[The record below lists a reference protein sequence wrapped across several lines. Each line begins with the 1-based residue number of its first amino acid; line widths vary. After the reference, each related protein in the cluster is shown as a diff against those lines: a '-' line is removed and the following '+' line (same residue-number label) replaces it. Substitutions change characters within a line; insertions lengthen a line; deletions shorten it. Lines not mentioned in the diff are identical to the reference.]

1 MDGGR
6 LRTLGRLIL
15 AKRLGK
21 IAAVLPATCRCVN
34 RHAPALMQAFAT
46 ACPPSSLGR
55 QDNARQFHDFILGHR
70 GDPPAPGYLADLVRV
85 EYAAAAA
92 TFAARDQPPAPPPAP
107 LDPAWTAF
115 EVRAPPDLRLLE
127 TEFDLQ
133 RAMVDSPPAELERG
147 RRRQVAVVPGAGGAR
162 VFWLEAE
169 TAKLLLDLREWIR
182 MKAPDQE
189 DARWTV
195 ESLAARGLV
204 ELRPCAS
211 V

>member
-1 MDGGR
+1 
-6 LRTLGRLIL
+6 
-15 AKRLGK
+15 
-21 IAAVLPATCRCVN
+21 
-34 RHAPALMQAFAT
+34 
-46 ACPPSSLGR
+46 
-55 QDNARQFHDFILGHR
+55 
-70 GDPPAPGYLADLVRV
+70 
-85 EYAAAAA
+85 
-92 TFAARDQPPAPPPAP
+92 
-107 LDPAWTAF
+107 
-115 EVRAPPDLRLLE
+115 
-127 TEFDLQ
+127 
-133 RAMVDSPPAELERG
+133 
-147 RRRQVAVVPGAGGAR
+147 